1 MRVYLR
7 EAPQKFC
14 LQIDGTSDLCTALD
28 SCALGVATGAVHG
41 IVVPFY
47 AVLHS
52 FRLDGLYFRLKFSDI
67 RGICEGKIN
76 GPFRNLYLERMVGL
90 PFFFKGGRGRQC
102 REHSLRKKST
112 NIAKKESDCVIPQGR
127 RWYDSA
133 KIFCP
138 SGRLQWPNAIYSAR
152 DLKDDTIYAV
162 KRTFSKLYETI
173 SNKEHITEMI
183 TSTKAQ

>member
-52 FRLDGLYFRLKFSDI
+52 FTINGLYFRLKFSDI

-76 GPFRNLYLERMVGL
+76 GPFRNVYLERMVGL
-90 PFFFKGGRGRQC
+90 LFFFLKGGGEGAPVQGAQSSQ
-102 REHSLRKKST
+102 EIDKHSEKRK
-112 NIAKKESDCVIPQGR
+112 
-127 RWYDSA
+127 
-133 KIFCP
+133 
-138 SGRLQWPNAIYSAR
+138 RLCNPTR
-152 DLKDDTIYAV
+152 KTMV
-162 KRTFSKLYETI
+162 
-173 SNKEHITEMI
+173 
-183 TSTKAQ
+183 